1 MRSDRKDA
9 VYERAR
15 AKGYRARSAYKLID
29 LDDRHRFLRRSRRIL
44 DVGSWP
50 GGWLQV
56 AAERSGPE
64 ARIVGVDLE
73 PVERLSDPRVQC
85 LTGDVT
91 SPRIQVALREALD
104 GQADL
109 MLSDAAPKLTGIAAT
124 DDARLEELG
133 LSIVRVAGSL
143 LRSDG
148 TLVMKIFTGQA
159 GNAVKH
165 ALDRTFRSVKG
176 TRPDSTRK
184 GSSELYVLATGRK

>member
-9 VYERAR
+9 VYERAK

-73 PVERLSDPRVQC
+73 PVDGLSDPRVRC

-91 SPRIQVALREALD
+91 TPEIQAALREALG

-109 MLSDAAPKLTGIAAT
+109 MLSDAAPKLTGVAAT

-133 LSIVRVAGSL
+133 LAVVEVAASL
-143 LRSDG
+143 LRGDG
-148 TLVMKIFTGQA
+148 RLVMKIFTGRA
-159 GNAVKH
+159 GDAVRR
-165 ALDRTFRSVKG
+165 ALDRTFRSVKA
-176 TRPDSTRK
+176 TRPDSTRR
-184 GSSELYVLATGRK
+184 GSSELYVLATERK